1 MSIAEV
7 DRVIE
12 RLGEI
17 VAWSRGE
24 PSRAGYFA
32 ALYRMVTIAV
42 KEGILAGDF
51 DDADRMARLDAVF
64 AQRYLD
70 AFDQWRAGEAPTASW
85 QVAFDGAARW
95 RPIVVQQLV
104 AGINAHINLDLG
116 VAAATVAPGN
126 ALHGLRDDFRRINTL
141 LGSLVSRV
149 VDDIGSVS
157 PWIWLLDRI
166 GGRKDAWLVGFSID
180 RARDEAWALATT
192 LAGLPEDE
200 WTAEIEERDRKIAG
214 LGRFLY
220 RPGYFL
226 PWGLLVIR
234 LKESSDIPR
243 VIEVLG
249 D

>member
-1 MSIAEV
+1 MSITEV

-12 RLGEI
+12 RLGE
-17 VAWSRGE
+17 VVDWSRVE

-42 KEGILAGDF
+42 KERILAGDF
-51 DDADRMARLDAVF
+51 DDAERMARLDAVF

-70 AFDQWRAGEAPTASW
+70 AFDRWQAGEAPTASW

-116 VAAATVAPGN
+116 IAAATVAPGDS
-126 ALHGLRDDFRRINTL
+126 LHGLRDDFRRINSL
-141 LGSLVSRV
+141 LAGLVNRV

-166 GGRKDAWLVGFSID
+166 GGRKDSWLIGFSID

-192 LAGLPEDE
+192 LAGLPEAE
-200 WTAEIEERDRKIAG
+200 WPAEIEKRDRKIAG

-226 PWGLLVIR
+226 PWGLLLIR

-243 VIEVLG
+243 VIDVLG